1 MGRTVQRLH
10 NDEGGRGGGGRPR
23 GGGPWRRR
31 PDTLRRGGRAA
42 GSRGPGAMVR
52 LEQRK
57 GVGRREVEEAAPA
70 AGQPWSRQGRG
81 RGRERL
87 G

>member
-1 MGRTVQRLH
+1 MERTVQRLH
-10 NDEGGRGGGGRPR
+10 DGEGGGGGRPR
-23 GGGPWRRR
+23 GGGPWRRQ
-31 PDTLRRGGRAA
+31 PDTLRRGRAA

-57 GVGRREVEEAAPA
+57 GVGRRREVEAAPA